1 MIGVFGGTFDPPHLG
16 HAEAI
21 QGVFD
26 EPGIARLWVLPSGCP
41 VGKTPTLPANVRLN
55 LAELALGKLPVPGS
69 IEVLDTEVR
78 WSESRPGETSTTWKV
93 LPELER
99 RAQGEPLAWVIG
111 TDQLASLHRW
121 DRFPEVLSR
130 ISWIVLER
138 AQDPTPQPSG
148 RNPLHNLSE
157 WQASGLIRADSTVR
171 SRHGRTGYRVIR
183 DGRPTS
189 TLIVVPT
196 PARAISS
203 TRIREGFA
211 RNRQAPAHTLAPE
224 LEAHLKLHSLYGSA

>member
-26 EPGIARLWVLPSGCP
+26 EPGLERLWVLPSGNP
-41 VGKTPTLPANVRLN
+41 IGKKPTLSPIQRM
-55 LAELALGKLPVPGS
+55 ELARLAFGRLQVPGTLE
-69 IEVLDTEVR
+69 ILDEEVR
-78 WSESRPGETSTTWKV
+78 WSERHPGQTSTTWKV

-99 RAQGEPLAWVIG
+99 RAQGESLAWVIG

-138 AQDPTPQPSG
+138 L
-148 RNPLHNLSE
+148 PLAPAGPEPLKNLSE
-157 WQASGLIRADSTVR
+157 WQASGLIRPDPAVR
-171 SRHGRTGYRVIR
+171 SRNGRTGYRVLHQ
-183 DGRPTS
+183 GRPAT

-196 PARAISS
+196 PAKALSS
-203 TRIREGFA
+203 THIREAFA
-211 RNRQAPAHTLAPE
+211 RDRHPPKDSLAPE
-224 LEAHLKLHSLYGSA
+224 VEAHLKLQSLYGSA